1 VGAIYDPG
9 NMVCEG
15 LVSWGEVIKYLREAG
30 YNGWLS
36 REDLR
41 DAPGEELLTE
51 DLNLLRGFI
60 AEAEK
65 PHPAS

>member
-1 VGAIYDPG
+1 
-9 NMVCEG
+9 MVCEG
-15 LVSWGEVIKYLREAG
+15 LVYWGGVIKYLRDAG

-41 DAPGEELLTE
+41 DAPVEELLTE

-65 PHPAS
+65 TSSSS